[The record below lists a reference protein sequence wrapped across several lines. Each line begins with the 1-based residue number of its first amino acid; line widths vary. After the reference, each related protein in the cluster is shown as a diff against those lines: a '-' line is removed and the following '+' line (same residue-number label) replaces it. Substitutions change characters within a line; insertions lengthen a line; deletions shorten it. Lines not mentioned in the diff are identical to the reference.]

1 MTQMNVETAV
11 ADRYSKAAEEREPAL
26 CCPIQYQ
33 PELLEIIPDEIV
45 ERDYGCGDPSPFVKP
60 GDTVVDLGSGGGKL
74 CYIAAQIVGENGKVI
89 GVDCNDEMLGLA
101 RKYKSEIAEQ
111 IGYDVVDFRCGIIQN
126 LGLDLELYEKELA
139 KLESTG
145 VCLLYTSPSPRDQR
159 GSRMPSSA

>member
-33 PELLEIIPDEIV
+33 PEFLEIIPDEIV

-74 CYIAAQIVGENGKVI
+74 CYIAAQIVGEKGKVI
-89 GVDCNDEMLGLA
+89 GVDCND
-101 RKYKSEIAEQ
+101 
-111 IGYDVVDFRCGIIQN
+111 
-126 LGLDLELYEKELA
+126 
-139 KLESTG
+139 
-145 VCLLYTSPSPRDQR
+145 
-159 GSRMPSSA
+159 